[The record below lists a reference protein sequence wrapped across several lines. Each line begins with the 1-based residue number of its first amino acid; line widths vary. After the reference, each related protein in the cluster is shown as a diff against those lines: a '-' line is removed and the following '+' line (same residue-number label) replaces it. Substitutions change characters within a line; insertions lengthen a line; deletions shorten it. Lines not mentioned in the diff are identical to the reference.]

1 MEHHSFISTF
11 IFTAINF
18 VLYVILLLKFVFPKL
33 RQSLESK
40 EKRILE
46 ELEKSREELQIAK
59 KLYEQALEERK
70 KAEEQR
76 FKVRQEVMEL
86 ARSEAE
92 RIKDEAK
99 KFAKAKLDEVEKT
112 IKMKGEEM
120 KRELEIFAL
129 QLAVNLAAEK
139 IKRAKTKEDE
149 KKLFSALLDKIEK
162 MRN

>member
-1 MEHHSFISTF
+1 
-11 IFTAINF
+11 
-18 VLYVILLLKFVFPKL
+18 
-33 RQSLESK
+33 
-40 EKRILE
+40 
-46 ELEKSREELQIAK
+46 
-59 KLYEQALEERK
+59 
-70 KAEEQR
+70 
-76 FKVRQEVMEL
+76 MEL

-120 KRELEIFAL
+120 KRELEIYAL

-139 IKRAKTKEDE
+139 IKRVKTKEDE